1 MKTTPIPVK
10 FDRQGHSCNFYGG
23 FGPTFQT
30 AGCVRSCVGELPLVS
45 SRCRLYLHRITS
57 TVISE
62 LTRGQIRP
70 KLDHDDVV
78 LLLALGI
85 AKASLLAE

>member
-1 MKTTPIPVK
+1 MQQSHILLSNLKILPK
-10 FDRQGHSCNFYGG
+10 HR
-23 FGPTFQT
+23 
-30 AGCVRSCVGELPLVS
+30 CVYLLISLRTNRSRNL
-45 SRCRLYLHRITS
+45 CRLYLHRITS

-70 KLDHDDVV
+70 KLDHDDVD
-78 LLLALGI
+78 LLLAHGA

>member
-1 MKTTPIPVK
+1 MIVNVTLPVLIGASAQE
-10 FDRQGHSCNFYGG
+10 FE
-23 FGPTFQT
+23 T
-30 AGCVRSCVGELPLVS
+30 AGCVRSIVVS
-45 SRCRLYLHRITS
+45 SGWRGSGCRLYLHRITS

-70 KLDHDDVV
+70 KLDHDDVD
-78 LLLALGI
+78 LLLAHGA

>member
-1 MKTTPIPVK
+1 M
-10 FDRQGHSCNFYGG
+10 
-23 FGPTFQT
+23 
-30 AGCVRSCVGELPLVS
+30 RSWVGRLLSVS
-45 SRCRLYLHRITS
+45 HRCRLYLHRITS

-78 LLLALGI
+78 ELLALGI

>member
-1 MKTTPIPVK
+1 MAL
-10 FDRQGHSCNFYGG
+10 DSH
-23 FGPTFQT
+23 
-30 AGCVRSCVGELPLVS
+30 
-45 SRCRLYLHRITS
+45 CRLYLHRITS

-78 LLLALGI
+78 ELLALGI

>member
-1 MKTTPIPVK
+1 MIVK
-10 FDRQGHSCNFYGG
+10 VILAIFMGASAQHSE
-23 FGPTFQT
+23 T
-30 AGCVRSCVGELPLVS
+30 AGCVRSIVVS
-45 SRCRLYLHRITS
+45 SGGMGSGCRLYLHRITS

-78 LLLALGI
+78 MLLARGR

>member
-1 MKTTPIPVK
+1 MHTPTSATQRLTRPCAETPLPRGSHIPISQ
-10 FDRQGHSCNFYGG
+10 RPGYH
-23 FGPTFQT
+23 
-30 AGCVRSCVGELPLVS
+30 
-45 SRCRLYLHRITS
+45 CRLYLHRITS

-70 KLDHDDVV
+70 KLDHDDVFV
-78 LLLALGI
+78 LLARGI

>member
-1 MKTTPIPVK
+1 MEKNSSAKKAPII
-10 FDRQGHSCNFYGG
+10 FGYYRNFRQARHIH
-23 FGPTFQT
+23 
-30 AGCVRSCVGELPLVS
+30 
-45 SRCRLYLHRITS
+45 CRLYLHKITS

-78 LLLALGI
+78 VLPARGI
-85 AKASLLAE
+85 AKAPLLAE

>member
-1 MKTTPIPVK
+1 ME
-10 FDRQGHSCNFYGG
+10 
-23 FGPTFQT
+23 T
-30 AGCVRSCVGELPLVS
+30 AGRIYSHVWQAVWLGLG
-45 SRCRLYLHRITS
+45 CRLYLHRITS

-78 LLLALGI
+78 LLLARGK